1 MHENAR
7 MLLIKRVTTES
18 KVTTKLYVCA
28 SVTIT
33 DCPAYAIGSVE
44 RDTRIGKPKN
54 VKFQPGKLMPKRGL
68 YYGRERREL
77 NYRHDILCDQASTS
91 RRARYSFRSQS

>member
-54 VKFQPGKLMPKRGL
+54 VKF
-68 YYGRERREL
+68 
-77 NYRHDILCDQASTS
+77 
-91 RRARYSFRSQS
+91 